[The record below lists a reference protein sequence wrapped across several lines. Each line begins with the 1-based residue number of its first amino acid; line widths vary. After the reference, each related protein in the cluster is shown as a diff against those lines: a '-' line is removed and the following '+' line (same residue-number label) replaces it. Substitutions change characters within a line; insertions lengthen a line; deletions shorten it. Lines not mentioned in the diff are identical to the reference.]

1 MKDKGASSDLRET
14 PGMRRK
20 LATPPAELPPGNG
33 VGRGSYIRSHPVHGG
48 IKSSSLTESHPRKST
63 LDDLVDGCLPDLQSN
78 NSNNNNNNSN
88 NNNHSGGSLARS
100 SNQQEFNSNKML
112 TMPLPDSS
120 NNGNDA
126 KAEPFSRFASKSLP
140 TNLSAESTINTRME
154 IGLENLGNTCFMNSM
169 LQCLLHVK
177 PLIQYFMRSSNLDRD
192 LNLASPKKGVL
203 ATSFHQLVMEVSN
216 KSNGTTVSPIHFQR
230 AVFHHFY

>member
-1 MKDKGASSDLRET
+1 MVK
-14 PGMRRK
+14 
-20 LATPPAELPPGNG
+20 
-33 VGRGSYIRSHPVHGG
+33 
-48 IKSSSLTESHPRKST
+48 
-63 LDDLVDGCLPDLQSN
+63 
-78 NSNNNNNNSN
+78 
-88 NNNHSGGSLARS
+88 NHHIARS

-120 NNGNDA
+120 NIINGNDA
-126 KAEPFSRFASKSLP
+126 KAETFSRFASKSLP

-203 ATSFHQLVMEVSN
+203 ATSFHQLLMEVSN

-230 AVFHHFY
+230 AVFHHFYWIKLPLNTILLFIAFFFSITGLHLCSVLNGLSATG